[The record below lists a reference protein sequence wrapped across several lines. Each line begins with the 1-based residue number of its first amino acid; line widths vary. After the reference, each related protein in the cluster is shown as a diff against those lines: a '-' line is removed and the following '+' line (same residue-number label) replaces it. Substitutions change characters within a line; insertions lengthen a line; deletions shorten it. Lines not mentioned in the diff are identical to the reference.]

1 MKKIIA
7 LTLAFVP
14 AFVSAQAITDV
25 NSLTYKL
32 TNIGNTIIQILIAFA
47 VLYIIYNV
55 VRYIMAAE
63 DPEKRK
69 TIGASI
75 LWGIV
80 GLFVILSIW
89 GLVNILSNTF
99 RTNTTAPTQ
108 SFPTLSYPPTVPN

>member
-7 LTLAFVP
+7 AVLAFAPVI
-14 AFVSAQAITDV
+14 VSAQAITDV
-25 NSLTYKL
+25 NTLTNKA

-47 VLYIIYNV
+47 VLYIIFNV
-55 VRYIMAAE
+55 VRYIMKA
-63 DPEKRK
+63 DNPEERNK
-69 TIGASI
+69 IGLGV

-99 RTNTTAPTQ
+99 KTNNNAPTQ
-108 SFPTLSYPPTVPN
+108 NFPTLNYPPQVP

>member
-7 LTLAFVP
+7 ALIAFVP
-14 AFVSAQAITDV
+14 VVVSAQAITDV
-25 NSLTYKL
+25 NSLTNKA

-47 VLYIIYNV
+47 VLYIIFNV
-55 VRYIMAAE
+55 VRYIMKA
-63 DPEKRK
+63 DVPEERNK
-69 TIGASI
+69 IGGAI

-99 RTNTTAPTQ
+99 RTNNNAPTQ
-108 SFPTLSYPPTVPN
+108 QFPTLNYPPQVP

>member
-7 LTLAFVP
+7 LVAAFAP
-14 AFVSAQAITDV
+14 ALVSAQAITDV
-25 NSLTYKL
+25 NTLTYKL
-32 TNIGNTIIQILIAFA
+32 TNIGNTIIEILIAFA
-47 VLYIIYNV
+47 VLYIIFNV

-69 TIGASI
+69 SIGGAV

-99 RTNTTAPTQ
+99 RTNTNAPTQ
-108 SFPTLSYPPTVPN
+108 NFPQLNYPPQVP

>member
-7 LTLAFVP
+7 LALVLTP
-14 AFVSAQAITDV
+14 AFVSAQTITDV

-32 TNIGNTIIQILIAFA
+32 TNIGNTIIEILIAFA
-47 VLYIIYNV
+47 VLYIIFNV
-55 VRYIMAAE
+55 VRFIMAA
-63 DPEKRK
+63 DNPEKRDP
-69 TIGASI
+69 IRGAI

-99 RTNTTAPTQ
+99 RTNNNAPTQ
-108 SFPTLSYPPTVPN
+108 NFPTLSYPPSVP

>member
-7 LTLAFVP
+7 ALIAFAPVV
-14 AFVSAQAITDV
+14 VSAQAITDI
-25 NSLTYKL
+25 NTLTNKA
-32 TNIGNTIIQILIAFA
+32 TNIGNTIIQVLIAFA
-47 VLYIIYNV
+47 VLYIIFNV
-55 VRYIMAAE
+55 VRYIMSAE

-69 TIGASI
+69 NIGMAV

-99 RTNTTAPTQ
+99 RTNNNAPVQ
-108 SFPTLSYPPTVPN
+108 NFPTLTYPQPVP

>member
-7 LTLAFVP
+7 LVAVFAPALA
-14 AFVSAQAITDV
+14 SAQAITDV

-32 TNIGNTIIQILIAFA
+32 TNIGNTVIQILIAFA
-47 VLYIIYNV
+47 VLYIILQV
-55 VRYIMAAE
+55 VRYIMAAS
-63 DPEKRK
+63 DPAKRK
-69 TIGASI
+69 EIGLGI

-99 RTNTTAPTQ
+99 RTNTNAPTS
-108 SFPTLSYPPTVPN
+108 SFPTLNYPPQVP

>member
-7 LTLAFVP
+7 LVAVFAP
-14 AFVSAQAITDV
+14 AIVSAQAITDV
-25 NSLTYKL
+25 NSLTNKL
-32 TNIGNTIIQILIAFA
+32 TNLGNVAIEILIAFA
-47 VLYIIYNV
+47 VLYIIFNV

-69 TIGASI
+69 SIGMAV

-80 GLFVILSIW
+80 GLFIILSIW

-99 RTNTTAPTQ
+99 RTNTNAPTQ
-108 SFPTLSYPPTVPN
+108 NFPQLNYPPQIP